1 MTARAVLT
9 TGITEIPVRIQL
21 PIAPVLVV
29 RGPRKALLLP

>member
-1 MTARAVLT
+1 MTAGAVLT
-9 TGITEIPVRIQL
+9 AGITEIPVGIQL